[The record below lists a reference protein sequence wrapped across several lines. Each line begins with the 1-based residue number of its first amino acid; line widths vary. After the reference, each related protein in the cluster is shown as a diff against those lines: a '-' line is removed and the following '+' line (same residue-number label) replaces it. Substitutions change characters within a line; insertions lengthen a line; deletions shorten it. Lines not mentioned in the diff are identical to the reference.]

1 MTGNFMTSTVATH
14 SSHHILKISLECFWL
29 AAIGLTPLIFV
40 SHLYTES
47 LIFPY
52 QIPKV
57 TVFRLLTGI
66 IVGLFLLDLSSS
78 NFASIRGLRNY
89 NPISRFSAWL
99 KKDQANW
106 IICFAISYLV
116 ANIISTVFSGSPTVS
131 LWGKNPGAEGYSLY
145 NIVCYFALWLVL
157 LRYLKNEKQIFRLII
172 TIIISG
178 WLVAIYSLLQYL
190 NLDPL
195 GIVQTAYVRPTA
207 TMGNALFVAN
217 FLLLTAPL
225 TLAFLIQAFGKLK
238 WGSVFVFTALLT
250 PQLLGLFVSLGRSAI
265 ISYAFSVGVFLL
277 LVWIVNSRKQNY
289 SFKPFLATGV
299 VFVVVLGFLLSIGS
313 VRTEFKE
320 LTQPI
325 TERLGSTYT
334 ETISGTLGGRI
345 EIWQASTD
353 LLSHRPWFPFEENE
367 RQISRH
373 VVGYG
378 PDLFHIVFPL
388 SANVNFDNDSGGVP
402 NHAHNHFIH
411 TAVELGL
418 FGVISYLGLL
428 VAIFVVGIRRIG
440 YVALNRPNISY
451 IFLGILSAMSGYTV
465 NMITGIPRISDLV
478 LFWCL
483 IALLLILCK
492 KTSGFTTP
500 SESSNKPQKS
510 PTHKS
515 MKTTLTS
522 RQNTKHSYVI
532 VMCFALLSV
541 SVVIFSWGKNANYF
555 AADRQAYAASQEL
568 TQDYRQSLALINNA
582 IELAPDLP
590 RYYDYKALIL
600 RDVASADTNKTR
612 KIQTLELAIQSSQK
626 ALDLHPYYYQA
637 KHTLAFSTLNLSLH
651 GKEQMKSNTI
661 QSLTELIQQRPN
673 DWRAYLDLA
682 SAYIVL
688 GEPHKALETTTIVSS
703 MLQPDTGEQ
712 SLVSLYNSLAYQ
724 QLGYLEQAFSAGQ
737 LSRITGGLTEAQDFH
752 AYQLLGEIRTTFSEP
767 WLDEFSS

>member
-1 MTGNFMTSTVATH
+1 MTGNIMTSTVEAPNGH
-14 SSHHILKISLECFWL
+14 NILKISLECLWL

-66 IVGLFLLDLSSS
+66 IVGLFLLDISTSKV
-78 NFASIRGLRNY
+78 ASIRSLRSY
-89 NPISRFSAWL
+89 NPITRFSAWL
-99 KKDQANW
+99 KQDQVNW
-106 IICFAISYLV
+106 ITCFAIAYLV
-116 ANIISTVFSGSPTVS
+116 ANIVSTVFSGSPRVS
-131 LWGKNPGAEGYSLY
+131 LWGKDPAAEGYSLY

-157 LRYLKNEKQIFRLII
+157 LRHLKNEKQIFRLII
-172 TIIISG
+172 TIVISG
-178 WLVAIYSLLQYL
+178 WLVAVYSSLQYFD
-190 NLDPL
+190 LDPL

-225 TLAFLIQAFGKLK
+225 TLALFIQSFGKLK
-238 WGSVFVFTALLT
+238 WVSVFACTALLT
-250 PQLLGLFVSLGRSAI
+250 PQLLGLFVSIGRSAI

-277 LVWIVNSRKQNY
+277 LVWITNNRKQGY
-289 SFKPFLATGV
+289 SLKPFLAIGV
-299 VFVVVLGFLLSIGS
+299 FFVIVLGFFLSIGS
-313 VRTEFKE
+313 FRTEFKE

-325 TERLGSTYT
+325 TDRLGSTYT

-345 EIWQASTD
+345 EIWQASSD

-367 RQISRH
+367 RHLLRH
-373 VVGYG
+373 IVGYG
-378 PDLFHIVFPL
+378 PDLFPIVFPL

-418 FGVISYLGLL
+418 LGVISYLGLIA
-428 VAIFVVGIRRIG
+428 AIFSVGIRRIT
-440 YVALNRPNISY
+440 YVTLNRPNISY
-451 IFLGILSAMSGYTV
+451 IFFGILSAMSGYTI

-483 IALLLILCK
+483 VALLLIACK
-492 KTSGFTTP
+492 KTKEFKAP
-500 SESSNKPQKS
+500 SVSVNKHQRS
-510 PTHKS
+510 PDYKKI
-515 MKTTLTS
+515 KTALTS
-522 RQNTKHSYVI
+522 RQNAKHSYVL
-532 VMCFALLSV
+532 VMCFALLST
-541 SVVIFSWGKNANYF
+541 SVVLFSWQKNANYF
-555 AADRQAYAASQEL
+555 SADLQAYAASQEL
-568 TQDYRQSLALINNA
+568 TQDYRQSLVLIDNALA
-582 IELAPDLP
+582 LAPDLA

-600 RDVASADTNKTR
+600 REVASADTNETR
-612 KIQTLELAIQSSQK
+612 RVQTLELAIESSEK
-626 ALDLHPYYYQA
+626 ALALHPYYYPA
-637 KHTLAFSTLNLSLH
+637 KHTLAFSTLNLSLL
-651 GKEQMKSNTI
+651 GKEQMKSKTI
-661 QSLTELIQQRPN
+661 KSLKELTQQRPN

-688 GEPHKALETTTIVSS
+688 GEPRKALETTTIVSS
-703 MLQPDTGEQ
+703 MLQSDTGEQ

-724 QLGYLEQAFSAGQ
+724 QLGHLEKAFGAAQ
-737 LSRITGGLTEAQDFH
+737 LSRVTGGLTEAQDFN
-752 AYQLLGEIRTTFSEP
+752 AYQLLGEIRTLFSKP